1 MISPAAATSCCK
13 LLVVECTASKVWI
26 SGASSRSF
34 SMGSL
39 LSDAR
44 CRSNCN
50 SLKSGRESKSSS
62 GTRKSDDLARDWEIW
77 RLSKLHR
84 TLPVHIDDELRS
96 WFADLTCSTTI
107 TKFTV
112 PPLRKISTPSQSYC
126 AKWLLLYKDCRIL
139 FPAVSI
145 CATYWKTYWKYV
157 QTWKH
162 IGNTVKPMERPATML
177 QAILGHMFTWTKSLW
192 HATWS
197 WYVWLRTLI

>member
-84 TLPVHIDDELRS
+84 MLPVHIDDELRS
-96 WFADLTCSTTI
+96 WFTDLTCSTTI

-145 CATYWKTYWKYV
+145 CATYWKTYWNLKTYWKYC
-157 QTWKH
+157 QTHGAACYNVASYCRSHVHMNKKLVTRNMVM
-162 IGNTVKPMERPATML
+162 ICVVKN
-177 QAILGHMFTWTKSLW
+177 IDLG
-192 HATWS
+192 
-197 WYVWLRTLI
+197 